1 MRIKDKLKKSR
12 ELKKKKRERDLVM
25 AEWIDRMLKESD
37 PSILRVW
44 GYREQL
50 LKPFESAVS
59 YMEGLISGIPGPFNL
74 SADHWDKDPMT
85 HALFVSPDE
94 VRSVLDKSADLKSFF
109 KKSGLKT
116 AVALLTA
123 TKKERTVFGTGMEG
137 EIVHRDVPK
146 LTVEF
151 YDHRVVSPAV
161 SEEEARKE
169 LVHRGLYVLTSN
181 ALEEFTEIKSIVEE
195 LKTQRRILDY
205 KIKIQ
210 KTRDRGL
217 ESLLAGSSG
226 TDTEIVQAQKVIAD
240 IDKQLKELEQGAGTP
255 KDFLRKL
262 EKVLLSAG
270 NFLTEKSIAL
280 RLDWMGVKQDETS
293 AENAHEI
300 NLAEL
305 EIPERAKRV
314 AVLAG
319 ISAEE
324 CLGS

>member
-1 MRIKDKLKKSR
+1 MRIKDKWKQSR
-12 ELKKKKRERDLVM
+12 ELKKKKREKDLTM
-25 AEWIDRMLKESD
+25 TEWIDRMLRESH
-37 PSILRVW
+37 PSILRVS

-59 YMEGLISGIPGPFNL
+59 YLDGLISNIPGPFTL

-85 HALFVSPDE
+85 HALFVNSDE
-94 VRSVLDKSADLKSFF
+94 VRSVLNKCSDLKTFF

-137 EIVHRDVPK
+137 EIIHRDVPK
-146 LTVEF
+146 VAVEF
-151 YDHRVVSPAV
+151 YDHRIVAPGAA
-161 SEEEARKE
+161 EEESRKE

-195 LKTQRRILDY
+195 LKMQRRILDY

-210 KTRDRGL
+210 KTRERGL
-217 ESLLAGSSG
+217 EGFMVG
-226 TDTEIVQAQKVIAD
+226 TNRFDTETVQAQKVIED
-240 IDKQLKELEQGAGTP
+240 IDKQLKEFEQGAGTP

-262 EKVLLSAG
+262 EKVLINAG
-270 NFLTEKSIAL
+270 NFLTEKSINL
-280 RLDWMGVKQDETS
+280 RLDWMGVKQKETS
-293 AENAHEI
+293 AENSLEI

-305 EIPERAKRV
+305 EIPQRAKRV
-314 AVLAG
+314 AVLAC
-319 ISAEE
+319 ISADE
-324 CLGS
+324 CLGL